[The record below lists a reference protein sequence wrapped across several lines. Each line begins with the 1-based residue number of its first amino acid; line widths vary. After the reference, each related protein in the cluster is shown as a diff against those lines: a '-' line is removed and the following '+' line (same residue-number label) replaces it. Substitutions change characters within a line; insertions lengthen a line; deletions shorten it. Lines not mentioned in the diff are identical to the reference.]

1 MLVKKS
7 IRLFERFVLDVSRDM
22 DVGWNKAQRTSFMEE
37 FKFRFD
43 RLEEFRSFCISISSI
58 LRYLMYIYEF
68 YLFKEYVI
76 CELNCNLKSW

>member
-58 LRYLMYIYEF
+58 LGYLISIYMSF
-68 YLFKEYVI
+68 IYLR
-76 CELNCNLKSW
+76 NT